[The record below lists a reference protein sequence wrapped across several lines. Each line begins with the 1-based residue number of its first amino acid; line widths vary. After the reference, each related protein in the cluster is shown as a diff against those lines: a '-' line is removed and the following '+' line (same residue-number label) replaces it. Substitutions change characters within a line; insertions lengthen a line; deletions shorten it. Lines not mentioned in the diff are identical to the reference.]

1 MFNIGYLKGVQT
13 DQKPAL
19 ETLKQ
24 SVSIFILTRCKSSGA
39 PAKKMSATN
48 VNANKNL

>member
-1 MFNIGYLKGVQT
+1 MLYIGYLKG
-13 DQKPAL
+13 DQIYRKPAL

-39 PAKKMSATN
+39 PVKKMSVTN
-48 VNANKNL
+48 VNANNNL